1 MTEDALQ
8 LLLEN
13 ADYADLLHA
22 YARARTETAPDADAD
37 AEGAGWAS
45 RRGEVPGID
54 DVCLAP
60 MHGKLIAYGLLNFQ
74 LMSRTA
80 GVVYRVSPEGRDVLR
95 RFEASVASAPAVE
108 ASTDLPEDEYPAEAA
123 A

>member
-22 YARARTETAPDADAD
+22 YVRARTETAPDADAD

-74 LMSRTA
+74 LISRTA
-80 GVVYRVSPEGRDVLR
+80 GVVYRVSSEGRDVLR
-95 RFEASVASAPAVE
+95 RFEAAAASAGAIE
-108 ASTDLPEDEYPAEAA
+108 TTTDSPEDEYRAEAA